1 MYRLML
7 ADDSSATQNIVTLA
21 FKDMGYEV
29 ICLSD
34 GVDVLEYIS
43 HSPVDLV
50 LIDVDLPGIDGYQLC
65 EVLQKDALTADIP
78 VVLMGSIKS
87 PVDRDRIQKHHPS
100 ALLEKPFE
108 TSELLELAERLLT
121 ERKQRFSVFLDLNE
135 KGIAGNEMPCL
146 EAVISSIRPET
157 GTGSE
162 LPLNLGP
169 EELKAAT
176 KVMPR
181 KYLGGAEISVQET
194 PGTLTEKEYSMVV
207 DLVMEKLSG
216 TLKSVVPEAADE
228 VLKKKSRETD

>member
-21 FKDMGYEV
+21 FKGMDYEV

-65 EVLQKDALTADIP
+65 EVLQKDTLTADIP

-87 PVDRDRIQKHHPS
+87 PVDQEKIRKHQPS

-108 TSELLELAERLLT
+108 TRELLELAERLLT
-121 ERKQRFSVFLDLNE
+121 EKEKRFSAALDLDDRVFAE
-135 KGIAGNEMPCL
+135 AGLPCL
-146 EAVISSIRPET
+146 EAVLSSIRPEV
-157 GTGSE
+157 GAFPG
-162 LPLNLGP
+162 LPANLGLD
-169 EELKAAT
+169 ELSAAT

-181 KYLGGAEISVQET
+181 KYLGGAEISIPE
-194 PGTLTEKEYSMVV
+194 PRGTLTEKEYSMVV
-207 DLVMEKLSG
+207 DLVLEKLSG

-228 VLKKKSRETD
+228 VLKKKSRENC